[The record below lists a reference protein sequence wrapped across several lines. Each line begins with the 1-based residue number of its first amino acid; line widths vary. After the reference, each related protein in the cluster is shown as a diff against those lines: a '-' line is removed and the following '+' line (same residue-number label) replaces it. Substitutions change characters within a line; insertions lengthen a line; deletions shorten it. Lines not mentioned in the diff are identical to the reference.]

1 MADLVAEA
9 CCSQKIIR
17 SPCGASSPLFLFLF
31 AIISLYFTRSTL
43 HRLKMSRCVEICD
56 LRCCNHCI
64 SAALGADGRPVYCEI
79 TRTRTLLLFVPY
91 RRLMML
97 KIDCVSVLDSL
108 KSAPPKFGRRML
120 LPIVWPIL
128 AALLNSSSSAM
139 LNNVSVVHMSAP
151 IAPFLI
157 DSSLIQL
164 LHSRNSVTAVA
175 PCSTRTA
182 QLLLDSI
189 YVIT

>member
-1 MADLVAEA
+1 MFAMNHILMRTINSVSVLDSL
-9 CCSQKIIR
+9 R
-17 SPCGASSPLFLFLF
+17 SAPRKFGS
-31 AIISLYFTRSTL
+31 
-43 HRLKMSRCVEICD
+43 K
-56 LRCCNHCI
+56 
-64 SAALGADGRPVYCEI
+64 
-79 TRTRTLLLFVPY
+79 TLLP
-91 RRLMML
+91 
-97 KIDCVSVLDSL
+97 IGSSALDSL
-108 KSAPPKFGRRML
+108 KSAPPSFGRRML
-120 LPIVWPIL
+120 LPIERPIL
-128 AALLNSSSSAM
+128 AAPLNSASSAM
-139 LNNVSVVHMSAP
+139 LNNVSAVHMSAP